1 MTTVRFEV
9 GKGKTDL
16 VTFDLDL
23 DVSGAV
29 ALADD
34 RDGAS
39 SGEPDFTMIM
49 KPDEFDAVVAGDRT
63 LDVGYMQGTVK
74 VTGNVGRLLSVLP
87 LLTDPEFVA
96 RLGAVA
102 TD

>member
-1 MTTVRFEV
+1 MTAVRFEV

-16 VTFDLDL
+16 RTFDLDL

-29 ALADD
+29 TLADD
-34 RDGAS
+34 RDGEPS
-39 SGEPDFTMIM
+39 DEPDFTMIM
-49 KPDEFDAVVAGDRT
+49 KPDEFEAVVAGDRT

-87 LLTDPEFVA
+87 LLTSPEFVE
-96 RLGAVA
+96 RLGALA